1 MKARIPKQNNQEMI
15 QASQDRNNFTIE
27 LGKPIIQIDEKI
39 QRIYED
45 LVQQYG
51 EMRRLDII
59 EYMRK
64 PEFVNLF
71 SPYTSPV
78 RKRINESVLKLGEE
92 VIIKELEDSV
102 NQIQKNCNIT
112 METIIKKMHDK
123 QFPLRLRR
131 SVPHSLANIAEK
143 ATNKYISEKE
153 QELRKKREEEQVTS
167 LDSQDKS
174 LQETSKKDDTQ
185 SNQSKKQKKDKKT
198 DGNRKAKEST
208 QMSTEEKQ
216 FFEQVR
222 NFTNGF
228 DFLAKDILIHT
239 SETGRRN
246 PVKFNKLDDYI
257 RFTKIQ
263 EKVRQAMILLKTD
276 ESSAIKSILNKSN
289 GRLNNVDFNILNAR
303 KQQLDRNRNL
313 IGLPDKQEM

>member
-1 MKARIPKQNNQEMI
+1 MVE
-15 QASQDRNNFTIE
+15 
-27 LGKPIIQIDEKI
+27 
-39 QRIYED
+39 
-45 LVQQYG
+45 QYG

-216 FFEQVR
+216 FFE
-222 NFTNGF
+222 
-228 DFLAKDILIHT
+228 
-239 SETGRRN
+239 
-246 PVKFNKLDDYI
+246 
-257 RFTKIQ
+257 
-263 EKVRQAMILLKTD
+263 
-276 ESSAIKSILNKSN
+276 
-289 GRLNNVDFNILNAR
+289 
-303 KQQLDRNRNL
+303 
-313 IGLPDKQEM
+313 